1 MIQRDYVLRLIAE
14 AARAVALALGLR
26 QRGDEAAVAGLL
38 DTAARNLTGQP
49 LGVLA
54 HLDGDALR
62 ALCSPRGA
70 FVPDL
75 AVAVAD
81 VLHASGDAARARML
95 YAAAHAA
102 GAALPLHA
110 FALVA
115 PSSSPEGGA

>member
-26 QRGDEAAVAGLL
+26 RRGDEEDARALL
-38 DTAARNLTGQP
+38 DTAARTLTGQP
-49 LGVLA
+49 LDVVA
-54 HLDGDALR
+54 HLGDDALR
-62 ALCSPRGA
+62 ALCTPRGT

-75 AVAVAD
+75 AVGLAD
-81 VLHASGDAARARML
+81 VLHAAGDPARARTL

-110 FALVA
+110 LALVA
-115 PSSSPEGGA
+115 PERP